1 MNLSSTFDGI
11 RSGSYR
17 DVFSIHEDQYDI
29 ITVLKAQR
37 YHGNPFTI
45 DRYEFI
51 RNDAMVMERL
61 TASPRI
67 VDIYGHCGTSVLT
80 EFFPGEVEEFLI
92 PGPGRREKLND
103 KNDVDPKNDLT
114 AEEKLYIALQ
124 MAESMA
130 DLHGFKDGVIV
141 HDDIQLC
148 QYLFVGDGLTIKLN
162 DFNRAEVML
171 YDEKKGDYCRYQNGH
186 GAGDYRAPEEYRDG
200 HLNEK
205 IDVWSLGN
213 NIYALLTGLW
223 IFYDE
228 ADDTYDKIQKR
239 IMDGDIPYID
249 SR

>member
-1 MNLSSTFDGI
+1 M
-11 RSGSYR
+11 
-17 DVFSIHEDQYDI
+17 
-29 ITVLKAQR
+29 
-37 YHGNPFTI
+37 

-67 VDIYGHCGTSVLT
+67 VDIYGHCGTSIVS
-80 EFFPGEVEEFLI
+80 EFLPGEVQEVLI
-92 PGPGRREKLND
+92 PGRGRREKMHD
-103 KNDVDPKNDLT
+103 KDDVDPKNKLT
-114 AEEKLYIALQ
+114 AEEKLYMALQ

-141 HDDIQLC
+141 HDDIQLV
-148 QYLFVGDGLTIKLN
+148 QYLFVGDDLTMKLN

-171 YDEKKGDYCRYQNGH
+171 YDEHEGSYCRYSNGH
-186 GAGDYRAPEEYRDG
+186 GAGDYRSPEEYVDG
-200 HLNEK
+200 LLNEK

-228 ADDTYDKIQKR
+228 ADDTYDGIQKKLK
-239 IMDGDIPYID
+239 GGVTSYID
-249 SR
+249 PR